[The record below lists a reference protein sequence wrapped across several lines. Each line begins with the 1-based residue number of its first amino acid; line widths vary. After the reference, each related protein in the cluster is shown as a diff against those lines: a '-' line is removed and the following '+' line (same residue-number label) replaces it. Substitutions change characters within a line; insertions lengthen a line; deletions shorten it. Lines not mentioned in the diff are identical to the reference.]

1 MKRRANHSKRRVGV
15 LFLLL
20 FLTLLLVLSTGKRGF
35 IQHYRIRQERKRL
48 QQELESL
55 QEEKKK
61 LEEEKDKLNDPE
73 QIEKIAREQYG
84 MAKKDEN
91 VYRVV
96 PKERGHVE

>member
-1 MKRRANHSKRRVGV
+1 M
-15 LFLLL
+15 
-20 FLTLLLVLSTGKRGF
+20 
-35 IQHYRIRQERKRL
+35 

>member
-1 MKRRANHSKRRVGV
+1 MRRRINHNKRRIGI
-15 LFLLL
+15 LFLLI
-20 FLTLLLVLSTGKRGF
+20 FLTLLLILSTGKRGF

-48 QQELESL
+48 QRELESL
-55 QEEKKK
+55 QAEKKR

-84 MAKKDEN
+84 MAKKDEH